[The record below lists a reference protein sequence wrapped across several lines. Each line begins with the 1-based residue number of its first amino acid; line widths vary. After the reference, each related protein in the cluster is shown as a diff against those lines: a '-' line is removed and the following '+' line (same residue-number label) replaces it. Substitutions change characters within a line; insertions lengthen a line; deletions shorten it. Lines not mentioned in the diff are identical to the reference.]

1 MAQSRRSSSKM
12 QKRQQKRIQPRGTA
26 DPHTDDPR
34 QAIESGEPRLTGSHQ
49 DRAANAPAGKTTRR
63 RAATT
68 GKDSPE
74 QAWESGRPE
83 AMP

>member
-1 MAQSRRSSSKM
+1 MTKSRRSKTPKRAAAKIRSKT
-12 QKRQQKRIQPRGTA
+12 RSA
-26 DPHTDDPR
+26 DAEKDDPR

>member
-1 MAQSRRSSSKM
+1 MAQARKKTTDRGQSKDN
-12 QKRQQKRIQPRGTA
+12 PT
-26 DPHTDDPR
+26 
-34 QAIESGEPRLTGSHQ
+34 QARESGEPRVTGKRSV
-49 DRAANAPAGKTTRR
+49 AGKGN
-63 RAATT
+63 RASGSAARTQAKT